1 MIEITPSLSLDD
13 SEIQLDFIRASDPG
27 GQMDGSL
34 HRGADL
40 EFISKFCIHS
50 GRQNLPTAALVV

>member
-1 MIEITPSLSLDD
+1 VIEITPSLSLDD
-13 SEIQLDFIRASDPG
+13 SEVQLNFIRACGPG

-40 EFISKFCIHS
+40 DFMSKFCLHS
-50 GRQNLPTAALVV
+50 GRQNLPTAALEV